1 MNMREMRCHLQSR
14 STMGGFTIVELMIAL
29 LLGGILMALALKA
42 LAQGRAAWQTA
53 ENLATLEERA
63 AFALAA
69 LEQDVLL
76 AGYWVAHADST
87 LLTPADY
94 VSIHCRGSDI
104 TGAAL
109 TSAAVTASDDT
120 FNLPCPA
127 ATRHVGG
134 TDTLLV
140 RHANPVA
147 SDAEAGRVQVCT
159 TPLGGVIFQDGLRP
173 AGCPADLPLHNV
185 QIHGWYVDAA
195 SSEANLPALYRYTLV
210 SDGLLQN
217 QEIMPGIEDFQ
228 VTLGVD
234 RDADGQVDGFVD
246 PGMAPGTR
254 ILAIRFWLLVRMAQ
268 PESGHIDNGPW
279 YSIDIDHTMPLR
291 PGDHYRRASAERTVW
306 LRNSAGT

>member
-1 MNMREMRCHLQSR
+1 MRKTQCQIQSR
-14 STMGGFTIVELMIAL
+14 STGRGFTIVELMIAL
-29 LLGGILMALALKA
+29 LLGGILLALALKA

-87 LLTPADY
+87 LLTTAAH
-94 VSIHCRGSDI
+94 VRIHCHGTDV
-104 TGAAL
+104 TAATL
-109 TSAAVTASDDT
+109 MSTAVSASDDT
-120 FNLPCPA
+120 FALPCPA

-140 RHANPVA
+140 RHASPVA
-147 SDAEAGRVQVCT
+147 SDPEAGRVQICT
-159 TPLGGVIFQDGLRP
+159 TPLGGIIFQDGLRP
-173 AGCPADLPLHNV
+173 AGCPADQPLHNV

-195 SSEANLPALYRYTLV
+195 SSEVNAPALYRYTLV
-210 SDGLLQN
+210 SGGLLQN

-228 VTLGVD
+228 ITLGVD

-246 PGMAPGTR
+246 PGTAPAAR
-254 ILAIRFWLLVRMAQ
+254 ILAIRFWLLVRTAQ
-268 PESGHIDNGPW
+268 PESGHVDSGPW
-279 YSIDIDHTMPLR
+279 YSIDTDHTAPLR
-291 PGDHYRRASAERTVW
+291 PADHYRRASAERTVW
-306 LRNSAGT
+306 LRNSAGS

>member
-1 MNMREMRCHLQSR
+1 MPAANSQLQPR
-14 STMGGFTIVELMIAL
+14 SAAPGFTIIELMIAL
-29 LLGGILMALALKA
+29 LLGGILLALALQG

-76 AGYWVAHADST
+76 AGYWVGHADAT
-87 LLTPADY
+87 LLAPAAHIR
-94 VSIHCRGSDI
+94 IHCHGTDV
-104 TGAAL
+104 TAAAL
-109 TSAAVTASDDT
+109 TTAAVTASDGA
-120 FNLPCPA
+120 FGLPCPA
-127 ATRHVGG
+127 ATRPAGV
-134 TDTLLV
+134 TDTLIV
-140 RHANPVA
+140 RHANPIA
-147 SDAEAGRVQVCT
+147 SDPEPGRVQLCT
-159 TPLGGVIFQDGLRP
+159 TPLGGVIFQDGIRP

-234 RDADGQVDGFVD
+234 RDADGQVDGFID
-246 PGMAPGTR
+246 PGAAPTAR
-254 ILAIRFWLLVRMAQ
+254 VLAIRIWLLLRMAQ
-268 PESGHIDNGPW
+268 PEAGHVDNGPW
-279 YSIDIDHTMPLR
+279 YSIDTDNTAPLR
-291 PGDHYRRASAERTVW
+291 PADQYRRASAERTLW
-306 LRNSAGT
+306 LRNAAGT